1 MEEQVKT
8 VPVPAVSVA
17 LRLTF
22 WVVLCLLVWPMGGY
36 SDADD
41 TIHIFNVF
49 EKGTSVNRIY
59 AERKSKHGIELVQQD
74 VKFNSYNLGMCQ
86 DSGENTA
93 VDPGELDKEFQ
104 RWQLVSYN
112 LPTAF
117 EQDSLPGSDAD
128 PEQTRKDWLKN
139 LWRQLGK
146 PDPGRPGSQ
155 KSVLFLI
162 DHDEEIIRFY
172 SRTGGINPGGVLFA
186 ESEACGSE
194 TGEECLEIVKWGE
207 LEESREV
214 QIIMLS
220 FLWGKY
226 EDNIDLL
233 IKEMLKYSLEELS
246 EEKRKQILSRIGDEL
261 EGSECT

>member
-1 MEEQVKT
+1 MEEHVKT

-22 WVVLCLLVWPMGGY
+22 WVVLCLLMWPMHGY
-36 SDADD
+36 GDTDDA
-41 TIHIFNVF
+41 IHIFNVF
-49 EKGTSVNRIY
+49 EKGTDINTEY
-59 AERKSKHGIELVQQD
+59 AERKSEYGIDMVQDD
-74 VKFNSYNLGMCQ
+74 VIGSSYNLGMCQ

-93 VDPGELDKEFQ
+93 VDPGELNKEFQ

-112 LPTAF
+112 SPTAF
-117 EQDSLPGSDAD
+117 EQDSLPDSGAD

-155 KSVLFLI
+155 QSVLFLI

-220 FLWGKY
+220 FLWGQY
-226 EDNIDLL
+226 EDTIDLV
-233 IKEMLKYSLEELS
+233 IREMLKISLEELS
-246 EEKRKQILSRIGDEL
+246 EEKRKQILIRIGDEL
-261 EGSECT
+261 GGPGCT

>member
-8 VPVPAVSVA
+8 VLVPAVSAA

-22 WVVLCLLVWPMGGY
+22 LVVLCLLMWPMSAY
-36 SDADD
+36 SDADNAV
-41 TIHIFNVF
+41 HIFNVF
-49 EKGTSVNRIY
+49 EKGTDLNTEY
-59 AERKSKHGIELVQQD
+59 AERKSKYGIEMVQQD
-74 VKFNSYNLGMCQ
+74 VMFNSYNLGMCQ

-93 VDPGELDKEFQ
+93 VDPGELNNEFQ

-112 LPTAF
+112 SPTAF
-117 EQDSLPGSDAD
+117 EQDSEAG

-139 LWRQLGK
+139 LWQQVGN
-146 PDPGRPGSQ
+146 PDPERPGSQ

-186 ESEACGSE
+186 ESNACGSE
-194 TGEECLEIVKWGE
+194 TEEECLEIVKWGE

-214 QIIMLS
+214 RLIMLS
-220 FLWGKY
+220 FLWEQY
-226 EDNIDLL
+226 EDNIDLV
-233 IKEMLKYSLEELS
+233 IREMLKITLEEVS
-246 EEKRKQILSRIGDEL
+246 EDKRKQILIRIGEEL
-261 EGSECT
+261 GGPGCT

>member
-1 MEEQVKT
+1 MEEHVKT

-17 LRLTF
+17 LRVTF
-22 WVVLCLLVWPMGGY
+22 RVVLCLLMWPMLGY
-36 SDADD
+36 SDTDE

-49 EKGTSVNRIY
+49 EKGTSVNTIY
-59 AERKSKHGIELVQQD
+59 AERKSKYGIELVQQD
-74 VKFNSYNLGMCQ
+74 VVFSSYNLGMCQ
-86 DSGENTA
+86 DSGAPTA
-93 VDPGELDKEFQ
+93 VDPGELNKEFQ
-104 RWQLVSYN
+104 RWQLVSYHS
-112 LPTAF
+112 PTAF

-128 PEQTRKDWLKN
+128 PEQARKDWLRN
-139 LWRQLGK
+139 LWKKLGN

-155 KSVLFLI
+155 QFVLFLI

-214 QIIMLS
+214 QLIMLS
-220 FLWGKY
+220 FLWGQY
-226 EDNIDLL
+226 EDNIDLV
-233 IKEMLKYSLEELS
+233 IREMLKINLEEVS
-246 EEKRKQILSRIGDEL
+246 EDKRKQILIRIGDEL
-261 EGSECT
+261 GGPGCT